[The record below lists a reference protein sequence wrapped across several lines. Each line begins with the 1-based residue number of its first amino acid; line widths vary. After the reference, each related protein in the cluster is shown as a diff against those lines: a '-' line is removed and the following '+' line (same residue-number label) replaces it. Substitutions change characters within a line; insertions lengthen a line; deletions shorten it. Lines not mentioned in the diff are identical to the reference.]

1 MHIGK
6 KILVFI
12 AGFCLPAVVLVTY
25 GLSYWYEHR
34 VTLLQQE
41 SSQRELAN
49 IRQQFQRDADRL
61 TFLTQ
66 IYALP
71 LSQLASPPPY
81 AFESSWRDY
90 ADVVNLSGYHLRAG
104 QLTPFYG
111 ESPPLTAL
119 QLQDIAAAVQSRR
132 KSRFA
137 GGYLVGGQAFVVS
150 AVAAAAPD
158 EYVVLVR
165 HLAHTE
171 LLDYAQALSVTK
183 VSMSHAVVSAGPEAE
198 YTQAIEITGWLKD
211 KPIYLQ
217 VRFAP
222 GPWQEIDFFFDGVAL
237 ALILIGIFI
246 VILGYVWLRRC
257 LLNPFK
263 VLMQQLALVDPAATV
278 YQPMLEAGEL
288 ELGVFARRV
297 NELLAKIYQQN
308 EQAKI
313 TLECIAE
320 AVIVTGVD
328 ANVIYMNPK
337 AELLLNVSLSKGCG
351 QSLAALLKAGEPIN
365 RAVQDCISLGDCAPR
380 IEKIKLLVDK
390 PRIMARS
397 ISNLRN
403 HHGEIVG
410 AVVVLR
416 DITQE
421 EVLKHQ
427 LQIRANIDAI
437 TGLLN
442 RQAFE
447 EQLPH
452 FVKNAKTIAVCYLDL
467 EQFKL
472 INDSCGHSAG
482 DRMLAMVAKAIQGC
496 LGPEELLARLGG
508 DEFGLVSRNR
518 SALSV
523 ARLLRHISH
532 QVSLL
537 VLHDHHGQDSHGQYR
552 VGLSIGVAFGRAP
565 HIDAR
570 ELLKDADIACI
581 AAKAKGFNQ
590 IHFYD
595 DKDKELTYQRNAP
608 KWAVRI
614 ARALENNELIL
625 YYQTIRGLGNGAQR
639 KRMEILLRIQEPC
652 GRLLPPAQFIAAAE
666 RFKLMPE
673 IDKEVIRKTFL
684 WLSLHPQLWPD
695 HCVSINLSGNSLGA
709 EGMVEYIAKQQALFD
724 IPSQCICF
732 EITETT
738 AIQNRHR
745 GMEMLKQ
752 LRKLGFSF
760 ALDDFGS
767 GFASYG
773 YLRELP
779 VDYVKIDGCFVKNL
793 AVNAKDYA
801 IVKSIQ
807 DVCRVMGIE
816 TVAEFV
822 ENQDIIDRLYSIGVN
837 YAQGYAIG
845 RPQPLAGYM
854 AQYPLRESFAI
865 PQAASA

>member
-1 MHIGK
+1 NIE
-6 KILVFI
+6 FI
-12 AGFCLPAVVLVTY
+12 
-25 GLSYWYEHR
+25 R
-34 VTLLQQE
+34 
-41 SSQRELAN
+41 
-49 IRQQFQRDADRL
+49 
-61 TFLTQ
+61 
-66 IYALP
+66 
-71 LSQLASPPPY
+71 
-81 AFESSWRDY
+81 
-90 ADVVNLSGYHLRAG
+90 
-104 QLTPFYG
+104 
-111 ESPPLTAL
+111 
-119 QLQDIAAAVQSRR
+119 
-132 KSRFA
+132 
-137 GGYLVGGQAFVVS
+137 
-150 AVAAAAPD
+150 
-158 EYVVLVR
+158 
-165 HLAHTE
+165 
-171 LLDYAQALSVTK
+171 
-183 VSMSHAVVSAGPEAE
+183 
-198 YTQAIEITGWLKD
+198 
-211 KPIYLQ
+211 
-217 VRFAP
+217 
-222 GPWQEIDFFFDGVAL
+222 DGVAF
-237 ALILIGIFI
+237 ALILFGIFI
-246 VILGYVWLRRC
+246 VILGYIWLRRC

-263 VLMQQLALVDPAATV
+263 ALMQQLARVDPAANV
-278 YQPMLEAGEL
+278 YQPMVIAGDL
-288 ELGVFARRV
+288 ELGVFAKRV
-297 NELLAKIYQQN
+297 NELLAKIYQQK

-320 AVIVTGVD
+320 AVIVTDVD

-337 AELLLNVSLSKGCG
+337 AERLLNVSLREACG
-351 QSLAALLKAGEPIN
+351 QSLAALLKAGEPMN
-365 RAVQDCISLGDCAPR
+365 QAVQQCIGLGDSAPQL
-380 IEKIKLLVDK
+380 EKIKLLVDK

-403 HHGEIVG
+403 HHGAVVG
-410 AVVVLR
+410 TVVVLR

-421 EVLKHQ
+421 ELLKHQ
-427 LQIRANIDAI
+427 LHQRANIDAI
-437 TGLLN
+437 TALPN

-447 EQLPH
+447 ARLPR
-452 FVKNAKTIAVCYLDL
+452 FAKSAKTIAVCYLDL

-472 INDSCGHSAG
+472 INDNCGHGAG
-482 DRMLAMVAKAIQGC
+482 DRMLAMVAKAMQAC
-496 LGPEELLARLGG
+496 LGPEELLGRLGG
-508 DEFGLVSRNR
+508 DEFGLIIRNR

-523 ARLLRHISH
+523 ARLLRHLSH
-532 QVSLL
+532 QVSLQ
-537 VLHDHHGQDSHGQYR
+537 VLHDDNGQGGQGQYR
-552 VGLSIGVAFGRAP
+552 VGLSIGVAFGWAP
-565 HIDAR
+565 DIDAR

-614 ARALENNELIL
+614 ARALEDNELIL
-625 YYQTIRGLGNGAQR
+625 YYQSIRGLGSAQQR
-639 KRMEILLRIQEPC
+639 QRMEILLRIQEPC

-822 ENQDIIDRLYSIGVN
+822 ENQDIIDRLYSIGIN

-845 RPQPLAGYM
+845 RPQPLSGYM
-854 AQYPLRESFAI
+854 DQYQWRESVEL